1 VQGGVLFV
9 VLRDS
14 LKVRDLLRGV
24 GIDAIGMVGGSTK
37 NGWSRKGGAAWGLR
51 SSRRPRDTVM
61 HVRNGST
68 TLVMVGQQHKGEVVR
83 GRSSVGQCG
92 PRVVVM

>member
-14 LKVRDLLRGV
+14 LKVRDLPRGV

-37 NGWSRKGGAAWGLR
+37 NG
-51 SSRRPRDTVM
+51 
-61 HVRNGST
+61 
-68 TLVMVGQQHKGEVVR
+68 
-83 GRSSVGQCG
+83 C
-92 PRVVVM
+92 RVVPQRRGGLGVGVQQEAT